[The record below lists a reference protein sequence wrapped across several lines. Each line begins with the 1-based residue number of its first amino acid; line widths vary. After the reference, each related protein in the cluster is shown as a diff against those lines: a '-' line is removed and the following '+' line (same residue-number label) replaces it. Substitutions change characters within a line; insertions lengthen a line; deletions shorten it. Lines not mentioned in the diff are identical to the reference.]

1 MIKKEAM
8 EAWRDTCEMHFA
20 AFQHF
25 MGMTDG
31 DIGLS
36 LQLTTS
42 YTSAFIKA
50 SQMQE
55 QDKKQKEKMQLLLET
70 DSNGLL
76 N

>member
-1 MIKKEAM
+1 MIKKEIM
-8 EAWRDTCEMHFA
+8 EAWRNVCEMHFA
-20 AFQHF
+20 AFRHF
-25 MGMTDG
+25 MEMTDG

-50 SQMQE
+50 SEMQE
-55 QDKKQKEKMQLLLET
+55 QDKKQKEKMQLLIET
-70 DSNGLL
+70 DSDGLL